1 MAIAGIL
8 LAATGPA
15 AARSTT
21 APSGALAAAPGPA
34 APVLAPE
41 LAPEM
46 GNPRARVRV
55 VIFEDLECP
64 DCAHWHGVMKKQ
76 FFPVYRSRVRFE
88 FRDFPL
94 PQHAWAFNAAVV
106 ARYFATR
113 SAALYFAWRDYCFT
127 HQNELTP
134 ANLMEQ
140 AGGFAAAAGIPR
152 AALDAAF
159 GRADLFAA
167 VERDQAEGA
176 RADVRHTPTI
186 LVGANRTGVDRGG
199 ALDPTDL
206 KEATTPEQL
215 TLMLRQAL
223 GH

>member
-8 LAATGPA
+8 AAATGPA
-15 AARSTT
+15 VAGSTT
-21 APSGALAAAPGPA
+21 AASGVVAAAQGPA

-41 LAPEM
+41 M
-46 GNPRARVRV
+46 GNPRAQVRV

-64 DCAHWHGVMKKQ
+64 DCAHWHGVMKQQ

-113 SAALYFAWRDYCFT
+113 SAELYFAWRDYCFT
-127 HQNELTP
+127 HQDELTP
-134 ANLMEQ
+134 ANLMER
-140 AGGFAAAAGIPR
+140 AGAFAAAAGIPR

-167 VERDQAEGA
+167 VKRDQAEGE

-199 ALDPTDL
+199 ALDAAGL
-206 KEATTPEQL
+206 MEATTPEQL